1 MNSALTRSA
10 RAITLVELL
19 IALTIAMA
27 FLSGV
32 YATFIHVV
40 RAHDTA
46 EAREQ
51 AAANGRVALSTLSED
66 FKEVNTMGP
75 DVFFMGIDGG
85 LDYGDGID
93 NDGDGLIDEEIVDGL
108 NESPTPALAAD
119 RHARIGDR
127 FERPQY
133 VDREDLGD
141 RDVDVGRS
149 GLRQPGQLRPGHRRV
164 DGEGLGSRGGD
175 HPPGEPGDQ
184 LGGHGIRGRGRSAE
198 RR

>member
-141 RDVDVGRS
+141 RDVDEDARFGRDVAI
-149 GLRQPGQLRPGHRRV
+149 LRIYPEIPTPEMQYKT
-164 DGEGLGSRGGD
+164 
-175 HPPGEPGDQ
+175 
-184 LGGHGIRGRGRSAE
+184 
-198 RR
+198 